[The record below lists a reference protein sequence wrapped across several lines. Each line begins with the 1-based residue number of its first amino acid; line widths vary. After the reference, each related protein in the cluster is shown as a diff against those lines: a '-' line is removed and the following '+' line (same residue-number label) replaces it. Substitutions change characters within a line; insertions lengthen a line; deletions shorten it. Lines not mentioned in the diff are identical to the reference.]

1 MRLNHWDLNCCN
13 RVGDRVRIVRICAG
27 IDYNTVVVRARV
39 VNGGDDLALTI
50 VLHAIETDA
59 QIARDGCNKL
69 VDLCKCQSTVDLG
82 LTFAEQI
89 EIWPVNDEYA
99 HLSCFSE
106 GKAVAF
112 GTGPQTMPDLIVS
125 ASAPQA
131 GIAIVAAITTD
142 LVTEIRSRHDL
153 SPLVTAAVGRLT
165 TGTALFGVALKGR
178 ERITLQMS
186 GDGPVGSIAA
196 DAWLLEPD
204 VLGARG
210 YAQNPRADLPLN
222 AKGKFDVAGAIGTGS
237 LQVTKSY
244 DVGQPYVG
252 VVPLYSGEVAEDI
265 AAYLVNSEQIP
276 SVVAL
281 GVLADPDGVRAAG
294 GVLAQVLPG
303 ADERAIAALEERA
316 LAMPPITKLISEGAD
331 AHAILN
337 ALAGPIELRSHRT
350 LDVRFACTCT
360 REKVEAALLSMGAD
374 ELRTLASE
382 RSESEAS
389 CEFCKKSY
397 TFTADELRKLA
408 ERTA

>member
-1 MRLNHWDLNCCN
+1 M
-13 RVGDRVRIVRICAG
+13 
-27 IDYNTVVVRARV
+27 
-39 VNGGDDLALTI
+39 
-50 VLHAIETDA
+50 
-59 QIARDGCNKL
+59 
-69 VDLCKCQSTVDLG
+69 
-82 LTFAEQI
+82 
-89 EIWPVNDEYA
+89 
-99 HLSCFSE
+99 
-106 GKAVAF
+106 AF
-112 GTGPQTMPDLIVS
+112 GTGAQTMPDLIVS

-131 GIAIVAAITTD
+131 GIAIAAAITTD
-142 LVTEIRSRHDL
+142 LVAEIRSRHDL

-165 TGTALFGVALKGR
+165 TGAALFGVALKGR

-186 GDGPVGSIAA
+186 GNGPAGSIAA

-210 YAQNPRADLPLN
+210 YAQHPRADLPLN
-222 AKGKFDVAGAIGTGS
+222 TKGKFDVAGAIGTGS

-281 GVLADPDGVRAAG
+281 GVLADPDGVRASG

-316 LAMPPITKLISEGAD
+316 LAMPPITTLISEGAD
-331 AHAILN
+331 AHEILN

-350 LDVRFACTCT
+350 LDLRFACTCT
-360 REKVEAALLSMGAD
+360 REKVETALLSMGAQ
-374 ELRTLASE
+374 ELRALASE

-389 CEFCKKSY
+389 CEFCKKRY
-397 TFTADELRKLA
+397 IFTAEELRQLA
-408 ERTA
+408 ERPA

>member
-1 MRLNHWDLNCCN
+1 MSD
-13 RVGDRVRIVRICAG
+13 V
-27 IDYNTVVVRARV
+27 
-39 VNGGDDLALTI
+39 
-50 VLHAIETDA
+50 
-59 QIARDGCNKL
+59 
-69 VDLCKCQSTVDLG
+69 
-82 LTFAEQI
+82 
-89 EIWPVNDEYA
+89 
-99 HLSCFSE
+99 
-106 GKAVAF
+106 
-112 GTGPQTMPDLIVS
+112 IVS

-131 GIAIVAAITTD
+131 GIAIVAATTTD

-165 TGTALFGVALKGR
+165 TGAALFGVSLKGR
-178 ERITLQMS
+178 ERITLQMT

-222 AKGKFDVAGAIGTGS
+222 AKGKFDVAGVIGAGS

-265 AAYLVNSEQIP
+265 ASYLVNSEQIP

-303 ADERAIAALEERA
+303 ADERAVAALEERA
-316 LAMPPITKLISEGAD
+316 LAMPPITTLISAGAD

-350 LDVRFACTCT
+350 LDVRFACMCT

-374 ELRTLASE
+374 ELRALASE

-389 CEFCKKSY
+389 CEFCKKRYIFS
-397 TFTADELRKLA
+397 ADELRKLA

>member
-1 MRLNHWDLNCCN
+1 
-13 RVGDRVRIVRICAG
+13 
-27 IDYNTVVVRARV
+27 
-39 VNGGDDLALTI
+39 
-50 VLHAIETDA
+50 
-59 QIARDGCNKL
+59 
-69 VDLCKCQSTVDLG
+69 
-82 LTFAEQI
+82 
-89 EIWPVNDEYA
+89 
-99 HLSCFSE
+99 
-106 GKAVAF
+106 VAF

-131 GIAIVAAITTD
+131 GIALAAAVTTD

-165 TGTALFGVALKGR
+165 TGAALFGVALKGH
-178 ERITLQMS
+178 ERITLQIS

-210 YAQNPRADLPLN
+210 YAQNPHADLPLN
-222 AKGKFDVAGAIGTGS
+222 AKGKFDVAGVIGTGS
-237 LQVTKSY
+237 LQVTKSH

-281 GVLADPDGVRAAG
+281 GVLADPEGVRAAG

-331 AHAILN
+331 AHEILN

-350 LDVRFACTCT
+350 LDVLFACTCT
-360 REKVEAALLSMGAD
+360 REKVEAALLSMGAED
-374 ELRTLASE
+374 LRTLASE

-389 CEFCKKSY
+389 CEFCKKRY
-397 TFTADELRKLA
+397 IFTADELRKLA
-408 ERTA
+408 ERIA